1 MLIFWLYCCILLK
14 INEKNDIIFCVIGL
28 RERISMKE
36 NFFAFCLICVEA
48 LFFYLLYFIMD
59 LPLCLYIQ
67 LGLLWF
73 IIMFV
78 SQHYK
83 IQSTLVWDEIRSD
96 LKAFVYYA
104 LIALVFVYPKTNF
117 YFKMLGVGFFMSIF
131 AIVVNR
137 MLRIIL
143 RSQLSRKTLII
154 GTGNEAYRVGR
165 IANNNRFALTDVVGF
180 VQVDESISDE
190 LKQDNRYHVY
200 CYYELNELLSGNVD
214 QVIIA
219 LPEASKEELDVIT
232 RQLFDRVQY
241 IKVLPQLNFTMTF
254 NSKIDD
260 FDGELLISTSR
271 GKLGFVEKALKRV
284 IDIIAG
290 ICGCLLLIPLTIY
303 VSHKNKKSG
312 DTDPIFFK
320 QKRIGENGNDIYI
333 YKYRSM
339 VPNAEKVLEEL
350 MAKNPAIKEEYL
362 TNKKLVNDPRITE
375 VGHFLRRTSLDE
387 FPQFINV
394 LKGDMSLVGPRPY
407 LPREKEDMD
416 IYYKSIVRCKPG
428 ITGMWQANGRSDVGF
443 IDRCKLDDYYYRNW
457 TLGLDMIIIYKTIKS
472 VIYGKGAL

>member
-1 MLIFWLYCCILLK
+1 
-14 INEKNDIIFCVIGL
+14 
-28 RERISMKE
+28 MKE
-36 NFFAFCLICVEA
+36 NIFALCLIGIETV
-48 LFFYLLYFIMD
+48 FFYLLYFFMD
-59 LPLCLYIQ
+59 LPLCFYVQ
-67 LGLLWF
+67 LCLLWI

-78 SQHYK
+78 GGHYR
-83 IQSTLVWDEIRSD
+83 IQSILVWDEIRSD
-96 LKAFVYYA
+96 LKAFVYFV
-104 LIALVFVYPKTNF
+104 LISIVFAYPKTNF
-117 YFKMLGVGFFMSIF
+117 YLRILGVGFFMSIF
-131 AIVVNR
+131 AIFINR
-137 MLRIIL
+137 MIRIL
-143 RSQLSRKTLII
+143 FRQWLARKTLII
-154 GTGNEAYRVGR
+154 GTGAEAYRVGR
-165 IANNNRFALTDVVGF
+165 IANNNRFALTNVLGF
-180 VQVDESISDE
+180 VKVDESMDNE
-190 LKQDNRYHVY
+190 LKENLQYKIYD
-200 CYYELNELLSGNVD
+200 YYELNDLLDNNSID

-219 LPEASKEELDVIT
+219 LPGASQAEIDVIT
-232 RQLFDRVQY
+232 RQLFDKVQY
-241 IKVLPQLNFTMTF
+241 VKVLPQLNFTMTF

-271 GKLGFVEKALKRV
+271 GRLGVFGKALKRI
-284 IDIIAG
+284 IDICAG

-303 VSHKNKKSG
+303 VSRKNKKNG

-320 QKRIGENGNDIYI
+320 QKRIGENGQDIYI

-339 VPNAEKVLEEL
+339 IPDAEKVLEDL
-350 MAKNPAIKEEYL
+350 MEKDPAIKEEYL

-407 LPREKEDMD
+407 LPREKDDMD
-416 IYYKSIVRCKPG
+416 IYYNSIIRCKPG

-457 TLGLDMIIIYKTIKS
+457 SLGLDIIIIYKTIKS

>member
-1 MLIFWLYCCILLK
+1 
-14 INEKNDIIFCVIGL
+14 
-28 RERISMKE
+28 MKE
-36 NFFAFCLICVEA
+36 NLFAVCLICIEIA
-48 LFFYLLYFIMD
+48 FFYLLYYFVN
-59 LPLCLYIQ
+59 LPLSLYIQ
-67 LGLLWF
+67 LGVLWL

-78 SQHYK
+78 SKHYK
-83 IQSTLVWDEIRSD
+83 IRSTLVWDEIRSD
-96 LKAFVYYA
+96 LKAFIYFV
-104 LIALVFVYPKTNF
+104 LIAFVFVYPKTYF
-117 YFKMLGVGFFMSIF
+117 YWKILGVGFFMSIF
-131 AIVVNR
+131 AIILNR
-137 MLRIIL
+137 MIRIVF
-143 RSQLSRKTLII
+143 RKQLSRKTLII
-154 GTGNEAYRVGR
+154 GTGSEAYRVGC
-165 IANNNRFALTDVVGF
+165 IANNNRFALTEVLGF
-180 VQVDESISDE
+180 VKIDDSIDEE
-190 LKQDNRYHVY
+190 LKKDLRYPIY
-200 CYYELNELLSGNVD
+200 DYYELNELLDQHVD

-219 LPEASKEELDVIT
+219 LPDASKEEVDVIT

-271 GKLGFVEKALKRV
+271 GRLGVIGKFFKRI
-284 IDIIAG
+284 IDIMAG
-290 ICGCLLLIPLTIY
+290 ICGCLLLIPLTLY

-320 QKRIGENGNDIYI
+320 QKRIGENGEDIYI

-350 MAKNPAIKEEYL
+350 MAKDPAIKEEYL

-407 LPREKEDMD
+407 LPREKDDMD

>member
-1 MLIFWLYCCILLK
+1 
-14 INEKNDIIFCVIGL
+14 
-28 RERISMKE
+28 MKE
-36 NFFAFCLICVEA
+36 NIFALCLIGIETV
-48 LFFYLLYFIMD
+48 FFYLLYFFMD
-59 LPLCLYIQ
+59 LPLCFYVQ
-67 LGLLWF
+67 LCLLWI

-78 SQHYK
+78 GGHYR

-96 LKAFVYYA
+96 LKAFVYFV
-104 LIALVFVYPKTNF
+104 LISIVFAYPKTNF
-117 YFKMLGVGFFMSIF
+117 YLRILGVGFFMSIF
-131 AIVVNR
+131 AIFINR
-137 MLRIIL
+137 MIRIL
-143 RSQLSRKTLII
+143 FRQWLARKTLII
-154 GTGNEAYRVGR
+154 GTGAEAYRVGR
-165 IANNNRFALTDVVGF
+165 IANNNRFALTNVLGF
-180 VQVDESISDE
+180 VKVDESMDNE
-190 LKQDNRYHVY
+190 LKENLQYKIYD
-200 CYYELNELLSGNVD
+200 YYELNDLLDNNSID

-219 LPEASKEELDVIT
+219 LPGASQAEIDVIT
-232 RQLFDRVQY
+232 RQLFDKVQY
-241 IKVLPQLNFTMTF
+241 VKVLPQLNFTMTF

-271 GKLGFVEKALKRV
+271 GRLGVFGKALKRI
-284 IDIIAG
+284 IDICAG

-303 VSHKNKKSG
+303 VSRKNKKNG

-320 QKRIGENGNDIYI
+320 QKRIGENGQDIYI

-339 VPNAEKVLEEL
+339 IPDAEKVLEDL
-350 MAKNPAIKEEYL
+350 MEKDPAIKEEYL

-407 LPREKEDMD
+407 LPREKDDMD
-416 IYYKSIVRCKPG
+416 IYYNSIIRCKPG

-457 TLGLDMIIIYKTIKS
+457 SIGLDMIIIYKTIKS

>member
-1 MLIFWLYCCILLK
+1 
-14 INEKNDIIFCVIGL
+14 
-28 RERISMKE
+28 MKE
-36 NFFAFCLICVEA
+36 NLFAVCLICIEIA
-48 LFFYLLYFIMD
+48 FFYLLYYFVN
-59 LPLCLYIQ
+59 LPLSLYIQ
-67 LGLLWF
+67 LGVLWL

-78 SQHYK
+78 SKHYK

-96 LKAFVYYA
+96 LKAFIYFV
-104 LIALVFVYPKTNF
+104 LIAFVFVYPKTYF
-117 YFKMLGVGFFMSIF
+117 YWKILGVGFFMSIF
-131 AIVVNR
+131 AIILNR
-137 MLRIIL
+137 MIRIVF
-143 RSQLSRKTLII
+143 RKQLSRKTLII
-154 GTGNEAYRVGR
+154 GTGSEAYRVGR
-165 IANNNRFALTDVVGF
+165 IANNNRFALTEVLGF
-180 VQVDESISDE
+180 VKIDDFIDEE
-190 LKQDNRYHVY
+190 LKKDLRYPIY
-200 CYYELNELLSGNVD
+200 DYYELNELLDQHVD

-219 LPEASKEELDVIT
+219 LPDASKEEVDVIT

-271 GKLGFVEKALKRV
+271 GRLGVFGKALKRI
-284 IDIIAG
+284 IDIMAG
-290 ICGCLLLIPLTIY
+290 ICGCLLLIPLTLY

-320 QKRIGENGNDIYI
+320 QKRIGENGKDIYI

-350 MAKNPAIKEEYL
+350 MAKDPAIKEEYL
-362 TNKKLVNDPRITE
+362 TNKKLVNDPRITK

-407 LPREKEDMD
+407 LPREKDDMD

>member
-1 MLIFWLYCCILLK
+1 
-14 INEKNDIIFCVIGL
+14 
-28 RERISMKE
+28 MKE
-36 NFFAFCLICVEA
+36 NIFALCLIGIETV
-48 LFFYLLYFIMD
+48 FFYLLYFFMD
-59 LPLCLYIQ
+59 FPFCFYVQLCL
-67 LGLLWF
+67 LWI

-78 SQHYK
+78 GGHYR

-96 LKAFVYYA
+96 LKAFVYFV
-104 LIALVFVYPKTNF
+104 LISIVFAYPKTNF
-117 YFKMLGVGFFMSIF
+117 YLRILGVGFFMSIF
-131 AIVVNR
+131 AIFINR
-137 MLRIIL
+137 MIRIL
-143 RSQLSRKTLII
+143 FRQWLARKTLII
-154 GTGNEAYRVGR
+154 GTGAEAYRVGR
-165 IANNNRFALTDVVGF
+165 IANNNRFALTNVLGF
-180 VQVDESISDE
+180 VKVDESMDNE
-190 LKQDNRYHVY
+190 LKENLQYKIYD
-200 CYYELNELLSGNVD
+200 YYELNDLLDNNSID

-219 LPEASKEELDVIT
+219 LPGASQAEIDVIT
-232 RQLFDRVQY
+232 RQLFDKVQY
-241 IKVLPQLNFTMTF
+241 VKVLPQLNFTMTF

-271 GKLGFVEKALKRV
+271 GRLGVFGKALKRI
-284 IDIIAG
+284 IDICAG

-303 VSHKNKKSG
+303 VSRKNKKNG

-320 QKRIGENGNDIYI
+320 QKRIGENGQDIYI

-339 VPNAEKVLEEL
+339 IPDAEKVLEDL
-350 MAKNPAIKEEYL
+350 MEKDPAIKEEYL

-407 LPREKEDMD
+407 LPREKDDMD
-416 IYYKSIVRCKPG
+416 IYYNSIIRCKPG

-457 TLGLDMIIIYKTIKS
+457 SLGLDIIIIYKTIKS

>member
-1 MLIFWLYCCILLK
+1 
-14 INEKNDIIFCVIGL
+14 
-28 RERISMKE
+28 MKE
-36 NFFAFCLICVEA
+36 NIFALCLIGIEIV
-48 LFFYLLYFIMD
+48 FFYLLYFFMD
-59 LPLCLYIQ
+59 LPLCFYVQ
-67 LGLLWF
+67 LCLLWI

-78 SQHYK
+78 GGHYR

-96 LKAFVYYA
+96 LKAFVYFV
-104 LIALVFVYPKTNF
+104 LISIVFAYPKTNF
-117 YFKMLGVGFFMSIF
+117 YLRILGVGFFMSIF
-131 AIVVNR
+131 AIFINR
-137 MLRIIL
+137 MIRIL
-143 RSQLSRKTLII
+143 FRQWLARKTLII
-154 GTGNEAYRVGR
+154 GTGAEAYRVGR
-165 IANNNRFALTDVVGF
+165 IANNNRFALTNVLGF
-180 VQVDESISDE
+180 VKVDESMDNE
-190 LKQDNRYHVY
+190 LKENLQYKIYD
-200 CYYELNELLSGNVD
+200 YYELNDLLDNNSID

-219 LPEASKEELDVIT
+219 LPGASQAEIDVIT
-232 RQLFDRVQY
+232 RQLFDKVQY
-241 IKVLPQLNFTMTF
+241 VKVLPQLNFTMTF

-271 GKLGFVEKALKRV
+271 GRLGVFGKALKRI
-284 IDIIAG
+284 IDICAG

-303 VSHKNKKSG
+303 VSRKNKKNG

-320 QKRIGENGNDIYI
+320 QKRIGENGQDIYI

-339 VPNAEKVLEEL
+339 IPDAEKVLEDL
-350 MAKNPAIKEEYL
+350 MEKDPAIKEEYL

-407 LPREKEDMD
+407 LPREKDDMD
-416 IYYKSIVRCKPG
+416 IYYNSIIRCKPG

-457 TLGLDMIIIYKTIKS
+457 SLGLDIIIIYKTIKS

>member
-1 MLIFWLYCCILLK
+1 
-14 INEKNDIIFCVIGL
+14 
-28 RERISMKE
+28 MKE
-36 NFFAFCLICVEA
+36 NIFALCLIGIETV
-48 LFFYLLYFIMD
+48 FFYLLYFFMD
-59 LPLCLYIQ
+59 LPLCFYVQ
-67 LGLLWF
+67 LCLLWI

-78 SQHYK
+78 GGHYR

-96 LKAFVYYA
+96 LKAFVYFV
-104 LIALVFVYPKTNF
+104 LISIVFAYPKTNF
-117 YFKMLGVGFFMSIF
+117 YLRILGVGFFMSIF
-131 AIVVNR
+131 AIFINR
-137 MLRIIL
+137 MIRIL
-143 RSQLSRKTLII
+143 FRQWLARKTLII
-154 GTGNEAYRVGR
+154 GTGAEAYRVGR
-165 IANNNRFALTDVVGF
+165 IANNNRFALTNVLGF
-180 VQVDESISDE
+180 VKVDESMDNE
-190 LKQDNRYHVY
+190 LKENLQYKIYD
-200 CYYELNELLSGNVD
+200 YYELNDLLDNNSID

-219 LPEASKEELDVIT
+219 LPGASQAEIDVIT
-232 RQLFDRVQY
+232 RQLFDKVQY
-241 IKVLPQLNFTMTF
+241 VKVLPQLNFTMTF

-271 GKLGFVEKALKRV
+271 GRLGVFGKALKRI
-284 IDIIAG
+284 IDICAG

-303 VSHKNKKSG
+303 VSRKNKKNG

-320 QKRIGENGNDIYI
+320 QKRIGENGQDIYI

-339 VPNAEKVLEEL
+339 IPDAEKVLEDL
-350 MAKNPAIKEEYL
+350 MEKDPAIKEEYL

-407 LPREKEDMD
+407 LPREKDDMD
-416 IYYKSIVRCKPG
+416 IYYNSIIRCKPG

-443 IDRCKLDDYYYRNW
+443 IDRCKLDDYYYKNW
-457 TLGLDMIIIYKTIKS
+457 SIGLDIIIVYKTIKS

>member
-1 MLIFWLYCCILLK
+1 
-14 INEKNDIIFCVIGL
+14 
-28 RERISMKE
+28 MKE
-36 NFFAFCLICVEA
+36 NIFALCLIGIETV
-48 LFFYLLYFIMD
+48 FFYLLYFFMD
-59 LPLCLYIQ
+59 LPLCFYVQ
-67 LGLLWF
+67 LCLLWI

-78 SQHYK
+78 GGHYR

-96 LKAFVYYA
+96 LKAFVYFV
-104 LIALVFVYPKTNF
+104 LISIVFAYPKTNF
-117 YFKMLGVGFFMSIF
+117 YLRILGVGFFMSIF
-131 AIVVNR
+131 AIFINR
-137 MLRIIL
+137 MIRIL
-143 RSQLSRKTLII
+143 FRQWLARKTLII
-154 GTGNEAYRVGR
+154 GTGAEAYRVGR
-165 IANNNRFALTDVVGF
+165 IANNNRFALTNVLGF
-180 VQVDESISDE
+180 VKVDESMDNE
-190 LKQDNRYHVY
+190 LKENLQYKIYD
-200 CYYELNELLSGNVD
+200 YYELNDLLDNNSID

-219 LPEASKEELDVIT
+219 LPGASQAEIDVIT
-232 RQLFDRVQY
+232 RQLFDKVQY
-241 IKVLPQLNFTMTF
+241 VKVLPQLNFTMTF

-271 GKLGFVEKALKRV
+271 GRLGVFGKALKRI
-284 IDIIAG
+284 IDICAG

-303 VSHKNKKSG
+303 VSRKNKKNG

-320 QKRIGENGNDIYI
+320 QKRIGENGQDIYI

-339 VPNAEKVLEEL
+339 ILDAEKVLEDL
-350 MAKNPAIKEEYL
+350 MEKDPAIKEEYL

-375 VGHFLRRTSLDE
+375 VGHFLRRTSLYE

-407 LPREKEDMD
+407 LPREKDDMD
-416 IYYKSIVRCKPG
+416 IYYNSIIRCKPG

-457 TLGLDMIIIYKTIKS
+457 SLGLDIIIIYKTIKS

>member
-1 MLIFWLYCCILLK
+1 
-14 INEKNDIIFCVIGL
+14 
-28 RERISMKE
+28 MKE
-36 NFFAFCLICVEA
+36 NIFALCLIGIETF
-48 LFFYLLYFIMD
+48 FFYLLYFFMD
-59 LPLCLYIQ
+59 LPLCFYVQ
-67 LGLLWF
+67 LCLLWI
-73 IIMFV
+73 IIMFIGG
-78 SQHYK
+78 HYK

-96 LKAFVYYA
+96 LKAFVYFT
-104 LIALVFVYPKTNF
+104 LIAIVFAFPKTNF
-117 YFKMLGVGFFMSIF
+117 YLRILGVGFFMSIF
-131 AIVVNR
+131 AIFVNR
-137 MLRIIL
+137 MIRIL
-143 RSQLSRKTLII
+143 FRQWLARKTLII
-154 GTGNEAYRVGR
+154 GTGAEAYRVGR
-165 IANNNRFALTDVVGF
+165 IANNNRFALTNVLGF
-180 VQVDESISDE
+180 VKVDESMDNE
-190 LKQDNRYHVY
+190 LKENLQYKIYD
-200 CYYELNELLSGNVD
+200 YYELNDLLDNNSID

-219 LPEASKEELDVIT
+219 LPDASQAEIDVIT
-232 RQLFDRVQY
+232 RQLFDKVQY
-241 IKVLPQLNFTMTF
+241 VKVLPQLNFTMTF

-271 GKLGFVEKALKRV
+271 GRLGVFGKALKRI
-284 IDIIAG
+284 IDICAG

-303 VSHKNKKSG
+303 VSRKNKKNG

-320 QKRIGENGNDIYI
+320 QKRIGENGKDIYI

-339 VPNAEKVLEEL
+339 IPDAEKVLEEL
-350 MAKNPAIKEEYL
+350 LEKDPAIREEYL

-375 VGHFLRRTSLDE
+375 VGHFLRKTSLDE

-407 LPREKEDMD
+407 LPREKDDMD
-416 IYYKSIVRCKPG
+416 IYYNSIIRCKPG

>member
-1 MLIFWLYCCILLK
+1 
-14 INEKNDIIFCVIGL
+14 
-28 RERISMKE
+28 MKE
-36 NFFAFCLICVEA
+36 NIFALCLIGIETV
-48 LFFYLLYFIMD
+48 FFYLLYFFMD
-59 LPLCLYIQ
+59 LPLCFYVQ
-67 LGLLWF
+67 LCLLWI

-78 SQHYK
+78 GGHYR

-96 LKAFVYYA
+96 LKAFVYFV
-104 LIALVFVYPKTNF
+104 LISIVFAYPKTNF
-117 YFKMLGVGFFMSIF
+117 YLRILGVGFFMSIF
-131 AIVVNR
+131 AIFINR
-137 MLRIIL
+137 MIRIL
-143 RSQLSRKTLII
+143 FRQWLARKTLII
-154 GTGNEAYRVGR
+154 GTGAEAYRVGR
-165 IANNNRFALTDVVGF
+165 IANNNRFALTNVLGF
-180 VQVDESISDE
+180 VKVDESMDNE
-190 LKQDNRYHVY
+190 LKENLQYKIYD
-200 CYYELNELLSGNVD
+200 YYELNDLLDNNSID

-219 LPEASKEELDVIT
+219 LPGASQAEIDVIT
-232 RQLFDRVQY
+232 RQLFDKVQY
-241 IKVLPQLNFTMTF
+241 VKVLPQLNFTMTF

-271 GKLGFVEKALKRV
+271 GRLGVFGKALKRI
-284 IDIIAG
+284 IDICAG

-303 VSHKNKKSG
+303 VSRKNKKNG

-320 QKRIGENGNDIYI
+320 QKRIGENGKDIYI

-339 VPNAEKVLEEL
+339 IPDAEKVLEEL
-350 MAKNPAIKEEYL
+350 MEKDPAIKEEYL

-407 LPREKEDMD
+407 LPREKDDMD
-416 IYYKSIVRCKPG
+416 IYYNSIIRCKPG

-457 TLGLDMIIIYKTIKS
+457 SLGLDIIIIYKTIKS

>member
-1 MLIFWLYCCILLK
+1 
-14 INEKNDIIFCVIGL
+14 
-28 RERISMKE
+28 MKE
-36 NFFAFCLICVEA
+36 NIFALCLIGIETV
-48 LFFYLLYFIMD
+48 FFYLLYFFMD
-59 LPLCLYIQ
+59 LPLCFYVQ
-67 LGLLWF
+67 LCLLWI

-78 SQHYK
+78 GGHYR

-96 LKAFVYYA
+96 LKAFVYFV
-104 LIALVFVYPKTNF
+104 LISIVFAYPKTNF
-117 YFKMLGVGFFMSIF
+117 YLRILGVGFFMSIF
-131 AIVVNR
+131 AIFINR
-137 MLRIIL
+137 MIRIL
-143 RSQLSRKTLII
+143 FRQWLARKTLII
-154 GTGNEAYRVGR
+154 GTGAEAYRVGR
-165 IANNNRFALTDVVGF
+165 IANNNRFALTNVLGF
-180 VQVDESISDE
+180 VKVDESMDNE
-190 LKQDNRYHVY
+190 LKENLQYKIYD
-200 CYYELNELLSGNVD
+200 YYELNDLLDNNSID

-219 LPEASKEELDVIT
+219 LPGASQAEIDVIT
-232 RQLFDRVQY
+232 RQLFDKVQY
-241 IKVLPQLNFTMTF
+241 VKVLPQLNFTMTF

-271 GKLGFVEKALKRV
+271 GRLGVFGKALKRI
-284 IDIIAG
+284 IDICAG

-303 VSHKNKKSG
+303 VSRKNKKNG

-320 QKRIGENGNDIYI
+320 QKRIGENGQDIYI

-339 VPNAEKVLEEL
+339 ILDAEKVLEDL
-350 MAKNPAIKEEYL
+350 MEKDPAIKEEYL

-407 LPREKEDMD
+407 LPREKDDMD
-416 IYYKSIVRCKPG
+416 IYYNSIIRCKPG

-457 TLGLDMIIIYKTIKS
+457 SLGLDIIIIYKTIKS

>member
-1 MLIFWLYCCILLK
+1 
-14 INEKNDIIFCVIGL
+14 
-28 RERISMKE
+28 MKE
-36 NFFAFCLICVEA
+36 NIFALCLIGIETV
-48 LFFYLLYFIMD
+48 FFYLLYFFMD
-59 LPLCLYIQ
+59 LPLCFYVQ
-67 LGLLWF
+67 LCLLWI

-78 SQHYK
+78 GGHYR

-96 LKAFVYYA
+96 LKAFVYFV
-104 LIALVFVYPKTNF
+104 LISIVFAYPKTNF
-117 YFKMLGVGFFMSIF
+117 YLRILGVGFFMSIF
-131 AIVVNR
+131 AIFINR
-137 MLRIIL
+137 MIRIL
-143 RSQLSRKTLII
+143 FRQWLARKTLII
-154 GTGNEAYRVGR
+154 GTGAEAYRVGR
-165 IANNNRFALTDVVGF
+165 IANNNRFALTNVLGF
-180 VQVDESISDE
+180 VKVDESMDNE
-190 LKQDNRYHVY
+190 LKENLQYKIYD
-200 CYYELNELLSGNVD
+200 YYELNDLLDNNSID

-219 LPEASKEELDVIT
+219 LPGASQAEIDVIT
-232 RQLFDRVQY
+232 RQLFDKVQY
-241 IKVLPQLNFTMTF
+241 VKVLPQLNFTMTF

-271 GKLGFVEKALKRV
+271 GKLGVFGKALKRI
-284 IDIIAG
+284 IDICAG

-303 VSHKNKKSG
+303 VSRKNKKNG
-312 DTDPIFFK
+312 DTDPTFFK
-320 QKRIGENGNDIYI
+320 QKRIGENGKDIYI

-339 VPNAEKVLEEL
+339 IPDAEKVLEDL
-350 MAKNPAIKEEYL
+350 MEKDSAIKEEYL

-407 LPREKEDMD
+407 LPREKDDMD
-416 IYYKSIVRCKPG
+416 IYYNSIIRCKPG

-457 TLGLDMIIIYKTIKS
+457 SLGLDIIIIYKTIKS

>member
-1 MLIFWLYCCILLK
+1 
-14 INEKNDIIFCVIGL
+14 
-28 RERISMKE
+28 MKE
-36 NFFAFCLICVEA
+36 NIFALCLIGIETV
-48 LFFYLLYFIMD
+48 FFYLLYFFMD
-59 LPLCLYIQ
+59 LPLCFYVQ
-67 LGLLWF
+67 LCLLWI

-78 SQHYK
+78 GGHYR

-96 LKAFVYYA
+96 LKAFVYFV
-104 LIALVFVYPKTNF
+104 LISIVFAYPKTNF
-117 YFKMLGVGFFMSIF
+117 YLRILGVGFFMSIF
-131 AIVVNR
+131 AIFINR
-137 MLRIIL
+137 MIRIL
-143 RSQLSRKTLII
+143 FRQWLARKTLII
-154 GTGNEAYRVGR
+154 GTGAEAYRVGR
-165 IANNNRFALTDVVGF
+165 IANNNRFALTNVLGF
-180 VQVDESISDE
+180 VKVDESMDNE
-190 LKQDNRYHVY
+190 LKENLQYKIYD
-200 CYYELNELLSGNVD
+200 YYELNDLLDNNSID

-219 LPEASKEELDVIT
+219 LPGASQAEIDVIT
-232 RQLFDRVQY
+232 RQLFDKVQY
-241 IKVLPQLNFTMTF
+241 VKVLPQLNFTMTF

-271 GKLGFVEKALKRV
+271 GKLGVFGKALKRI
-284 IDIIAG
+284 IDICAG

-303 VSHKNKKSG
+303 VSRKNKKNG
-312 DTDPIFFK
+312 DTDPTFFK
-320 QKRIGENGNDIYI
+320 QKRIGENGKDIYI

-339 VPNAEKVLEEL
+339 IPDAEKVLEDL
-350 MAKNPAIKEEYL
+350 MEKDPAIKEEYL

-407 LPREKEDMD
+407 LPREKDDMD
-416 IYYKSIVRCKPG
+416 IYYNSIIRCKPG

-457 TLGLDMIIIYKTIKS
+457 SLGLDIIIIYKTIKS

>member
-1 MLIFWLYCCILLK
+1 
-14 INEKNDIIFCVIGL
+14 
-28 RERISMKE
+28 MKE
-36 NFFAFCLICVEA
+36 NIFALCLIGIETV
-48 LFFYLLYFIMD
+48 FFYLLYFFMD
-59 LPLCLYIQ
+59 LPLCFYVQ
-67 LGLLWF
+67 LCLLW
-73 IIMFV
+73 IIILFV
-78 SQHYK
+78 GGHYR

-96 LKAFVYYA
+96 LKAFVYFV
-104 LIALVFVYPKTNF
+104 LISIVFAYPKTNF
-117 YFKMLGVGFFMSIF
+117 YLRILGVGFFMSIF
-131 AIVVNR
+131 AIFINR
-137 MLRIIL
+137 MIRIL
-143 RSQLSRKTLII
+143 FRQWLARKTLII
-154 GTGNEAYRVGR
+154 GTGAEAYRVGR
-165 IANNNRFALTDVVGF
+165 IANNNRFALTNVLGF
-180 VQVDESISDE
+180 VKVDESMDNE
-190 LKQDNRYHVY
+190 LKENLQYKIYD
-200 CYYELNELLSGNVD
+200 YYELNDLLDNNSID

-219 LPEASKEELDVIT
+219 LPGASQAEIDVIT
-232 RQLFDRVQY
+232 RQLFDKVQY
-241 IKVLPQLNFTMTF
+241 VKVLPQLNFTMTF

-271 GKLGFVEKALKRV
+271 GRLGVFGKALKRI
-284 IDIIAG
+284 IDICAG

-303 VSHKNKKSG
+303 VSRKNKKNG

-320 QKRIGENGNDIYI
+320 QKRIGENGQDIYI

-339 VPNAEKVLEEL
+339 IPDAEKVLEDL
-350 MAKNPAIKEEYL
+350 MEKDPAIKEEYL

-407 LPREKEDMD
+407 LPREKDDMD
-416 IYYKSIVRCKPG
+416 IYYNSIIRCKPG

-457 TLGLDMIIIYKTIKS
+457 SLGLDIIIIYKTIKS

>member
-1 MLIFWLYCCILLK
+1 
-14 INEKNDIIFCVIGL
+14 
-28 RERISMKE
+28 MKE
-36 NFFAFCLICVEA
+36 NIFALCLIGIETV
-48 LFFYLLYFIMD
+48 FFYLLYFFMD
-59 LPLCLYIQ
+59 LPLCFYVQ
-67 LGLLWF
+67 LCLLWI

-78 SQHYK
+78 GGHYR

-96 LKAFVYYA
+96 LKAFVYFV
-104 LIALVFVYPKTNF
+104 LISIVFAYPKTNF
-117 YFKMLGVGFFMSIF
+117 YLRILGVGFFMSIF
-131 AIVVNR
+131 AIFINR
-137 MLRIIL
+137 MIRIL
-143 RSQLSRKTLII
+143 FRQWLARKTLII
-154 GTGNEAYRVGR
+154 GTGAEAYRVGR
-165 IANNNRFALTDVVGF
+165 IANNNRFALTNVLGF
-180 VQVDESISDE
+180 VKVDESMDNE
-190 LKQDNRYHVY
+190 LKENLQYKIYD
-200 CYYELNELLSGNVD
+200 YYELNDLLDNNSID

-219 LPEASKEELDVIT
+219 LPGASQAEIDVIT
-232 RQLFDRVQY
+232 RQLFDKVQY
-241 IKVLPQLNFTMTF
+241 VKVLPQLNFTMTF

-271 GKLGFVEKALKRV
+271 GRLGVFGKALKRI
-284 IDIIAG
+284 IDICAG
-290 ICGCLLLIPLTIY
+290 ICGCLLLVPLTIY
-303 VSHKNKKSG
+303 VSRKNKKNG

-320 QKRIGENGNDIYI
+320 QKRIGENGQDIYI

-339 VPNAEKVLEEL
+339 IPDAEKVLEDL
-350 MAKNPAIKEEYL
+350 MEKDPAIKEEYL

-407 LPREKEDMD
+407 LPREKDDMD
-416 IYYKSIVRCKPG
+416 IYYNSIIRCKPG

-457 TLGLDMIIIYKTIKS
+457 SLGLDIIIIYKTIKS

>member
-1 MLIFWLYCCILLK
+1 
-14 INEKNDIIFCVIGL
+14 
-28 RERISMKE
+28 MKE
-36 NFFAFCLICVEA
+36 NIFALCLIGIETV
-48 LFFYLLYFIMD
+48 FFYLLYFFMD
-59 LPLCLYIQ
+59 LPLCFYVQ
-67 LGLLWF
+67 LCLLWI

-78 SQHYK
+78 GGHYR

-96 LKAFVYYA
+96 LKAFVYFV
-104 LIALVFVYPKTNF
+104 LISIVFAYPKTNF
-117 YFKMLGVGFFMSIF
+117 YLRILGVGFFMSIF
-131 AIVVNR
+131 AIFINR
-137 MLRIIL
+137 MIRIL
-143 RSQLSRKTLII
+143 FRQWLARKTLII
-154 GTGNEAYRVGR
+154 GTGAEAYRVGR
-165 IANNNRFALTDVVGF
+165 IANNNRFALTNVLGF
-180 VQVDESISDE
+180 VKVDESMDNE
-190 LKQDNRYHVY
+190 LKENLQYKIYD
-200 CYYELNELLSGNVD
+200 YYELNDLLDNNSID

-219 LPEASKEELDVIT
+219 LPGASQAEIDVIT
-232 RQLFDRVQY
+232 RQLFDKVQY
-241 IKVLPQLNFTMTF
+241 VKVLPQLNFTMTF
-254 NSKIDD
+254 DSKIDD

-271 GKLGFVEKALKRV
+271 GRLGVFGKALKRI
-284 IDIIAG
+284 IDICAG

-303 VSHKNKKSG
+303 VSRKNKKNG

-320 QKRIGENGNDIYI
+320 QKRIGENGKDIYI

-339 VPNAEKVLEEL
+339 IPDAEKVLEEL
-350 MAKNPAIKEEYL
+350 MEKDPAIKEEYL

-407 LPREKEDMD
+407 LPREKDEMD
-416 IYYKSIVRCKPG
+416 IYYNSIIRCKPG

-457 TLGLDMIIIYKTIKS
+457 SLGLDIIIIYKTIKS

>member
-1 MLIFWLYCCILLK
+1 
-14 INEKNDIIFCVIGL
+14 
-28 RERISMKE
+28 MKE
-36 NFFAFCLICVEA
+36 NIFALCLIGIETV
-48 LFFYLLYFIMD
+48 FFYLLYFFMD
-59 LPLCLYIQ
+59 LPLCFYAQ
-67 LGLLWF
+67 LCLLWI

-78 SQHYK
+78 GGHYR

-96 LKAFVYYA
+96 LKAFVYFV
-104 LIALVFVYPKTNF
+104 LISIVFAYPKTNF
-117 YFKMLGVGFFMSIF
+117 YLRILGVGFFMSIF
-131 AIVVNR
+131 AIFINR
-137 MLRIIL
+137 MIRIL
-143 RSQLSRKTLII
+143 FRQWLARQTLII
-154 GTGNEAYRVGR
+154 GTGAEAYRVGR
-165 IANNNRFALTDVVGF
+165 IANNNRFALTNVLGF
-180 VQVDESISDE
+180 VKVDESMDNE
-190 LKQDNRYHVY
+190 LKENLQYKIYD
-200 CYYELNELLSGNVD
+200 YYELNDLLDNNSID

-219 LPEASKEELDVIT
+219 LPGASQAEIDVIT
-232 RQLFDRVQY
+232 RQLFDKVQY
-241 IKVLPQLNFTMTF
+241 VKVLPQLNFTMTF

-271 GKLGFVEKALKRV
+271 GRLGVFGKALKRI
-284 IDIIAG
+284 IDICAG

-303 VSHKNKKSG
+303 VSRKNKKNG

-320 QKRIGENGNDIYI
+320 QKRIGENGQDIYI

-339 VPNAEKVLEEL
+339 IPDAEKVLEDL
-350 MAKNPAIKEEYL
+350 MEKDPAIKEEYL

-407 LPREKEDMD
+407 LPREKDDMD
-416 IYYKSIVRCKPG
+416 IYYNSIIRCKPG

-457 TLGLDMIIIYKTIKS
+457 SIGLDMIIIYKTIKS